1 MEPIRTLVADDE
13 LVALRGVSRLLQ
25 RAPDIRLIGE
35 ARTGTEA
42 VEIIRAER
50 PELLFLD
57 VQMPD
62 LDGLGAMAELAPE
75 ERPVTVFITAY
86 ERYALPAFDV
96 QATDYLLKPFSDA
109 RFHAALERAREQV
122 LLRRMRAATDPG
134 VGAPPGVRRGHGET
148 MGGAA
153 GAGAEHAAVV
163 SAAGTTG
170 SAGALAAGHVAPA
183 PVGSTGTA
191 PAAAPAGR
199 YLTRLLVRRGGR
211 MTFVPVDEIDWIAAR
226 DYCVEVHVG
235 RESHVLRES
244 LTELERRLDPE
255 RFVRVHRSAL
265 VNLLRVREIQPYFN
279 GQYVLILRSGARVM
293 VSRRRR
299 AALEHALGQKL

>member
-1 MEPIRTLVADDE
+1 MMEPIRTLVADDE
-13 LVALRGVSRLLQ
+13 LVALRGVGRLLQ

-35 ARTGTEA
+35 ARTGKEA

-62 LDGLGAMAELAPE
+62 LDGLGCMAELAPE
-75 ERPVTVFITAY
+75 ERPVTVFVTAY

-122 LLRRMRAATDPG
+122 ALRRMRAGAGSAAFAGGVPGAGDATVAADG
-134 VGAPPGVRRGHGET
+134 

-153 GAGAEHAAVV
+153 G
-163 SAAGTTG
+163 
-170 SAGALAAGHVAPA
+170 
-183 PVGSTGTA
+183 VGA
-191 PAAAPAGR
+191 PAAAGAVATASAAEHAGVATPAAPAER
-199 YLTRLLVRRGGR
+199 HLSRLLVRRGER
-211 MTFVPVDEIDWIAAR
+211 MTFVPVEEIDWIAAR
-226 DYCVEVHVG
+226 DYCVEVHAG

-244 LTELERRLDPE
+244 LAELERRLDPE
-255 RFVRVHRSAL
+255 RFVRVHRSAI
-265 VNLLRVREIQPYFN
+265 VNLLQVREIQPFFN

-299 AALEHALGQKL
+299 AALERALGQRL

>member
-35 ARTGTEA
+35 ARTGKEA

-62 LDGLGAMAELAPE
+62 LDGLGTMAELAPE
-75 ERPVTVFITAY
+75 ERPVTVFVTAY

-96 QATDYLLKPFSDA
+96 HATDYLLKPFSDA

-122 LLRRMRAATDPG
+122 ALRRMRAGAGALPG
-134 VGAPPGVRRGHGET
+134 AGAFGLADADAGA
-148 MGGAA
+148 GGAA
-153 GAGAEHAAVV
+153 
-163 SAAGTTG
+163 AAGSVVAASSG
-170 SAGALAAGHVAPA
+170 RSGGA
-183 PVGSTGTA
+183 A
-191 PAAAPAGR
+191 PAAAAGEP
-199 YLTRLLVRRGGR
+199 YLSRLLVRRGER
-211 MTFVPVDEIDWIAAR
+211 MTFVAAEEIDWIAAR
-226 DYCVEVHVG
+226 DYCAVVHAG

-244 LTELERRLDPE
+244 LTELERRLDP
-255 RFVRVHRSAL
+255 RSFVRVHRSAI
-265 VNLLRVREIQPYFN
+265 VNLSHVREIQPFFN
-279 GQYVLILRSGARVM
+279 GQYVLILRSGARVT

-299 AALEHALGQKL
+299 AALERALGQKL